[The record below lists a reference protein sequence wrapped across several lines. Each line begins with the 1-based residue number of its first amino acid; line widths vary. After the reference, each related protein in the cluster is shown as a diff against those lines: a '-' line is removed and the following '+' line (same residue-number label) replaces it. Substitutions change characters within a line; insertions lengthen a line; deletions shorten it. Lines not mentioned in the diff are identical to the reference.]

1 MPESDNPLSILPGYL
16 LRRSANAMMGEL
28 RDRLSSV
35 GLRVTD
41 ATVLILIGGEN
52 ELTAS
57 QIGRALDIQRANM
70 VPILSRLESDG
81 LVMRKPL
88 DRRSQAIVLSG
99 KGKKRLAEAFTIIE
113 QFERELLERIPAEH
127 RDHFVPAL
135 RALIE

>member
-1 MPESDNPLSILPGYL
+1 MPETDNPLTILPGYL

-88 DRRSQAIVLSG
+88 DRRSQAIVLSE
-99 KGKKRLAEAFTIIE
+99 KGKKRLAEAFSIIDRFE
-113 QFERELLERIPAEH
+113 QELLERIPAEH
-127 RDHFVPAL
+127 RDHFIPAL